1 MLNVNYTSAP
11 IYSGKVLRKNEETL
25 LCSFFH
31 SFHNLLSQAT
41 GNMAVAWSEVALPP
55 LGLTSSEET
64 AIHQKSLRGSEGSD
78 EGWGPGSGDT
88 DVV

>member
-1 MLNVNYTSAP
+1 
-11 IYSGKVLRKNEETL
+11 
-25 LCSFFH
+25 
-31 SFHNLLSQAT
+31 
-41 GNMAVAWSEVALPP
+41 MAVAWSEVALPP

>member
-1 MLNVNYTSAP
+1 MV
-11 IYSGKVLRKNEETL
+11 
-25 LCSFFH
+25 
-31 SFHNLLSQAT
+31 
-41 GNMAVAWSEVALPP
+41 VAWSEAALPP

-64 AIHQKSLRGSEGSD
+64 AIYQKSLRGSEGSD